1 MTLIVLRS
9 IQQFTKLFNR
19 KLLPLWALVWISL
32 HHPLRYYNPFPP
44 PSLSLLHW
52 GRSTLLPLS
61 QLPCLPPADFM
72 HPLCSPLTFLY
83 SLTTFPISLLP
94 GKVNNSSLWSHRSQA
109 NSFWGTPH
117 TRLQLSISVSWH
129 MLFLSFY
136 INSSTMCIWHRR
148 YLGFPFPFFLLP
160 GWPIFQ
166 EALSPFGEG
175 GEGKWETPGKEW
187 PLHLGSWLLFST
199 EPIRA
204 VLG

>member
-83 SLTTFPISLLP
+83 SLTTFPISLPL
-94 GKVNNSSLWSHRSQA
+94 GKAHNPSLSP
-109 NSFWGTPH
+109 TDC
-117 TRLQLSISVSWH
+117 TRNLYKALVTLHLDYLSMSVSFI
-129 MLFLSFY
+129 LLYLSFCF
-136 INSSTMCIWHRR
+136 NSWTMHAWHRR
-148 YLGFPFPFFLLP
+148 YSIPRDSLSLPSSSLDVPFSRK
-160 GWPIFQ
+160 G
-166 EALSPFGEG
+166 
-175 GEGKWETPGKEW
+175 
-187 PLHLGSWLLFST
+187 
-199 EPIRA
+199 
-204 VLG
+204 

>member
-1 MTLIVLRS
+1 MTLIVLRH
-9 IQQFTKLFNR
+9 IQQFTRLFSR
-19 KLLPLWALVWISL
+19 KLIPLWALAWITL
-32 HHPLRYYNPFPP
+32 HHPLRYYNPFLP
-44 PSLSLLHW
+44 PSLSLLRW

-72 HPLCSPLTFLY
+72 HPLCSPWTFSTLWQLSQ
-83 SLTTFPISLLP
+83 SLS
-94 GKVNNSSLWSHRSQA
+94 SQA
-109 NSFWGTPH
+109 KSITPLFNP
-117 TRLQLSISVSWH
+117 TDLRRTLFGALLKRLQLFNKICLLNHVV
-129 MLFLSFY
+129 LVFLLHSR
-136 INSSTMCIWHRR
+136 TMCTGHRR

-187 PLHLGSWLLFST
+187 PVHLGSQTLFST

>member
-72 HPLCSPLTFLY
+72 HPLCSPLTFSTLWQLSQ
-83 SLTTFPISLLP
+83 SLS
-94 GKVNNSSLWSHRSQA
+94 SQA
-109 NSFWGTPH
+109 KSITP
-117 TRLQLSISVSWH
+117 
-129 MLFLSFY
+129 LFDPTDL
-136 INSSTMCIWHRR
+136 RR
-148 YLGFPFPFFLLP
+148 TLFGALLTLGCNY
-160 GWPIFQ
+160 Q
-166 EALSPFGEG
+166 YLSPDTCCSCLFTSIPAQCVSDTGDT
-175 GEGKWETPGKEW
+175 W
-187 PLHLGSWLLFST
+187 GSLSLSSSSQDDLFS
-199 EPIRA
+199 RKH
-204 VLG
+204 